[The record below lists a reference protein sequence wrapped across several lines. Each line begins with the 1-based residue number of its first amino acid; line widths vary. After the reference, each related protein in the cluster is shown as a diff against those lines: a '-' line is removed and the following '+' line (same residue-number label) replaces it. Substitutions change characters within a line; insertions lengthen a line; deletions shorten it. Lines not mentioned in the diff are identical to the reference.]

1 MALGDPL
8 EIRGTTL
15 PDAATVVKGAK
26 KDSAF
31 AVGRLD
37 PNPCDTVTLDSG
49 VVCPI
54 GEPRDRVAAE
64 EEETAR
70 STAEEAEKKEKK
82 AKKAKTQAS
91 FLPGPSQVVA
101 PPQQPPCMG
110 HNEFITYDECQ
121 SVMRYLVRI
130 RIGEEEC

>member
-64 EEETAR
+64 EAETAR
-70 STAEEAEKKEKK
+70 STAEEAEKREKE
-82 AKKAKTQAS
+82 AVEERGARRS
-91 FLPGPSQVVA
+91 RQVRREES
-101 PPQQPPCMG
+101 G
-110 HNEFITYDECQ
+110 
-121 SVMRYLVRI
+121 
-130 RIGEEEC
+130 GEK

>member
-15 PDAATVVKGAK
+15 PDAATVVKLAK

-37 PNPCDTVTLDSG
+37 PNPCDTVTLESG
-49 VVCPI
+49 VLCPI

-64 EEETAR
+64 EEETTR
-70 STAEEAEKKEKK
+70 STAEEAEKK
-82 AKKAKTQAS
+82 AKKKTS

-110 HNEFITYDECQ
+110 HNEFITYDESQ
-121 SVMRYLVRI
+121 SVMRYLVRV